1 MRVDFTDTLDVRR
14 DLDLVEACPQESVA
28 PLLRGQ
34 KTWIRANF
42 RVGFDVVKTVQNL
55 KHQFRIHRLIVV
67 RPHAFAYHEPAITS
81 KGRARLVQAKQEVF
95 RDVHD
100 IDSID
105 ELEFS

>member
-14 DLDLVEACPQESVA
+14 DLDLVEACPQESAA

-34 KTWIRANF
+34 KTGIRANF

-67 RPHAFAYHEPAITS
+67 RPHAFAYHEPAILAS
-81 KGRARLVQAKQEVF
+81 AERASFKLNRRFFETCMTLTA
-95 RDVHD
+95 
-100 IDSID
+100 
-105 ELEFS
+105 